1 MTEPKKA
8 EVTLATK
15 HVHGGREYDRGDVLT
30 LREDQ
35 AAWLIAKQIAVKKGD
50 ALPALPSGSVT
61 IGSQCLATMRSSST
75 QSVISESSSG
85 SKSPRDRF
93 TIW

>member
-1 MTEPKKA
+1 MPEAKKA

-35 AAWLIAKQIAVKKGD
+35 AAWLIAKQIAVKKGE
-50 ALPALPSGSVT
+50 ALPPLPSEIKTV
-61 IGSQCLATMRSSST
+61 QDMREVEAAVAADQRAKATA
-75 QSVISESSSG
+75 
-85 SKSPRDRF
+85 KAAKA
-93 TIW
+93 

>member
-1 MTEPKKA
+1 MPESTKT
-8 EVTLATK
+8 EVTLTKK

-50 ALPALPSGSVT
+50 ALPPLPSEIKTV
-61 IGSQCLATMRSSST
+61 QDMRKVEAAVAAD
-75 QSVISESSSG
+75 QRA
-85 SKSPRDRF
+85 KAAAKAAKA
-93 TIW
+93 

>member
-15 HVHGGREYDRGDVLT
+15 HVHGGREYERGDVLT

-35 AAWLIAKQIAVKKGD
+35 AAWLIAKQVAVKKGD
-50 ALPALPSGSVT
+50 ALPPLLSEIKTVQDMREVEAAVAAD
-61 IGSQCLATMRSSST
+61 QRAKATA
-75 QSVISESSSG
+75 
-85 SKSPRDRF
+85 KAAKA
-93 TIW
+93 

>member
-35 AAWLIAKQIAVKKGD
+35 AAWLIAKQVAVKTTGF
-50 ALPALPSGSVT
+50 A
-61 IGSQCLATMRSSST
+61 ATR
-75 QSVISESSSG
+75 ELELDG
-85 SKSPRDRF
+85 
-93 TIW
+93 WL

>member
-15 HVHGGREYDRGDVLT
+15 HVHGGREYERGDVLT

-35 AAWLIAKQIAVKKGD
+35 AAWLIAKQVAVKKGD
-50 ALPALPSGSVT
+50 ALPPLPSEIKTV
-61 IGSQCLATMRSSST
+61 QDMREVEAAVAADQRAKATA
-75 QSVISESSSG
+75 
-85 SKSPRDRF
+85 KAAKA
-93 TIW
+93 

>member
-15 HVHGGREYDRGDVLT
+15 HVHGAREYERGDVLT

-35 AAWLIAKQIAVKKGD
+35 AAWLIAKQVAVKKGD
-50 ALPALPSGSVT
+50 ALPPLPSEIKTV
-61 IGSQCLATMRSSST
+61 QDMREVEAAVAADQRAKATA
-75 QSVISESSSG
+75 
-85 SKSPRDRF
+85 KAAKA
-93 TIW
+93 

>member
-35 AAWLIAKQIAVKKGD
+35 AAWL
-50 ALPALPSGSVT
+50 
-61 IGSQCLATMRSSST
+61 
-75 QSVISESSSG
+75 
-85 SKSPRDRF
+85 
-93 TIW
+93 

>member
-35 AAWLIAKQIAVKKGD
+35 AGWLIAKQVAVKKGD
-50 ALPALPSGSVT
+50 ALPPLPSEIKTV
-61 IGSQCLATMRSSST
+61 QDMREVEAAVAADQRAKATA
-75 QSVISESSSG
+75 
-85 SKSPRDRF
+85 KAAKA
-93 TIW
+93 

>member
-8 EVTLATK
+8 EVTWTKK

-35 AAWLIAKQIAVKKGD
+35 AAWLIAKRVAVKKGES
-50 ALPALPSGSVT
+50 LPELPSEIKTV
-61 IGSQCLATMRSSST
+61 QDMREVEAAVAEDQRT
-75 QSVISESSSG
+75 KAVA
-85 SKSPRDRF
+85 KAAKA
-93 TIW
+93 

>member
-8 EVTLATK
+8 EVTWTKK

-50 ALPALPSGSVT
+50 ALPALPSEIKTV
-61 IGSQCLATMRSSST
+61 QDMREVEAAVAADQRAKATA
-75 QSVISESSSG
+75 
-85 SKSPRDRF
+85 KAAKA
-93 TIW
+93 

>member
-30 LREDQ
+30 LFAATRELELDG
-35 AAWLIAKQIAVKKGD
+35 WL
-50 ALPALPSGSVT
+50 
-61 IGSQCLATMRSSST
+61 
-75 QSVISESSSG
+75 
-85 SKSPRDRF
+85 
-93 TIW
+93 